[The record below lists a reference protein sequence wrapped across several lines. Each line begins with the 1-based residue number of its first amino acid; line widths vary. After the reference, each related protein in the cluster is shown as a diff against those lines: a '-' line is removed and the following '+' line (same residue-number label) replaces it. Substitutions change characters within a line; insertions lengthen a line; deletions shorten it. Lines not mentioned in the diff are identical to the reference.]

1 MGAKSLNSS
10 VTSLLMQPLVRCGK
24 TRSYSGMT
32 SAYRPSDEKELAEII
47 SWAAGES
54 RPLELFGAGTK
65 RGLGCPVVCNGLGA
79 PARVDL
85 SAISGVVFYE
95 PEELVISVRP
105 GTPLDEVNR
114 LLAGRNQMLAFE
126 PLDWGWLLCGESKAG
141 TIGGAISVGSS
152 GPRRVKAGAAR
163 DFVLGAHA
171 INGRG
176 ESFKSGGRVVKN
188 VTGYDLHKLMTGA
201 YGTLGAFTEI
211 TLKVL
216 PAPEKTYTLLIHG
229 LKPEGA
235 VEALGTAARS
245 PYEVSGLAHLPVAEA
260 ARSQVSYVGRAG
272 RSITAI
278 RVEGPDVSVRHRMDE
293 LKKLLAPFGP
303 LDELH
308 SMNSGR
314 FWLEV
319 RDAWLLPPDHQVV
332 WRVSVPPSNGAAVV
346 AASGADSWM
355 MDWAGGLIWLGFES
369 AVAGQGARVRAA
381 MTEGGHA
388 LLVRAPEYLRREE
401 AVFQPQAEGL
411 AKLSARVKA
420 GFDPSGIFNPG
431 RMGAVSLPGAA

>member
-1 MGAKSLNSS
+1 
-10 VTSLLMQPLVRCGK
+10 
-24 TRSYSGMT
+24 MT
-32 SAYRPSDEKELAEII
+32 SAYRPTDDKELAELI
-47 SWAAGES
+47 SRASADGK
-54 RPLELFGAGTK
+54 PLELMGSGSK
-65 RGLGCPVVCNGLGA
+65 RALGCPVVANGHGV
-79 PARVDL
+79 PDRVDL

-105 GTPLDEVNR
+105 GTRLDEVNQ
-114 LLAGRNQMLAFE
+114 LLAERNQMLAFE
-126 PLDWGWLLCGESKAG
+126 PLDWGWLLQGESNAG

-216 PAPEKTYTLLIHG
+216 PAPEKTYTLLVHG
-229 LKPEGA
+229 LRPEKA
-235 VEALGTAARS
+235 VEALAVAANS
-245 PYEVSGLAHLPVAEA
+245 PYEVSGLAHVPAAEA
-260 ARSQVSYVGRAG
+260 ARSQVAYVSRAG
-272 RSITAI
+272 RPITAI
-278 RVEGPDVSVRHRMDE
+278 RVEGHGVSVLHRME
-293 LKKLLAPFGP
+293 GLKALLAPFGP
-303 LDELH
+303 LEELH
-308 SMNSGR
+308 SMNSAR
-314 FWLEV
+314 FWTEL

-332 WRVSVPPSNGAAVV
+332 WRVSVPPSNGPAVLAA
-346 AASGADSWM
+346 AGADSWL
-355 MDWAGGLIWLGFES
+355 MDWAGGLVWLGYES
-369 AVAGQGARVRAA
+369 AAAGQGGRIRAA

-388 LLVRAPEYLRREE
+388 LLVRAPESVRREE

-411 AKLSARVKA
+411 AKLSSRVKA

-431 RMGAVSLPGAA
+431 RMGAISLPGAA

>member
-1 MGAKSLNSS
+1 
-10 VTSLLMQPLVRCGK
+10 
-24 TRSYSGMT
+24 MT
-32 SAYRPSDEKELAEII
+32 SAYKPTDENELAELI
-47 SWAAGES
+47 SWAAAQAL
-54 RPLELFGAGTK
+54 PLELVGSGSK
-65 RGLGCPVVCNGLGA
+65 RGLGCPVALKGDGA

-85 SAISGVVFYE
+85 SAIAGVVFYE

-105 GTPLDEVNR
+105 GTPLEHVNQ
-114 LLAGRNQMLAFE
+114 LLAERNQMLAFE
-126 PLDWGWLLCGESKAG
+126 PLDWGWLLAGESKPG

-229 LKPEGA
+229 LQAERA
-235 VEALGTAARS
+235 VEALTVAANS
-245 PYEVSGLAHLPVAEA
+245 PFEASGLAHIPAAEA
-260 ARSQVSYVGRAG
+260 ARSQVSYVSRAD
-272 RSITAI
+272 RAITAVRI
-278 RVEGPDVSVRHRMDE
+278 EGHGVSVAHRMEE
-293 LKKLLAPFGP
+293 LKTLLAPFGP
-303 LDELH
+303 LEELH
-308 SMNSGR
+308 SVNSGR
-314 FWLEV
+314 FWVEV

-332 WRVSVPPSNGAAVV
+332 WRVSVPPSSGAAVV
-346 AASGADSWM
+346 AASGAESWQ
-355 MDWAGGLIWLGFES
+355 MDWAGGLVWLGYES
-369 AVAGQGARVRAA
+369 AAPGQGARIRAG
-381 MTEGGHA
+381 MKEGGHA
-388 LLVRAPEYLRREE
+388 LLVRAPEAVRREE
-401 AVFQPQAEGL
+401 AVFQPQAEAL

>member
-1 MGAKSLNSS
+1 
-10 VTSLLMQPLVRCGK
+10 
-24 TRSYSGMT
+24 MT
-32 SAYRPSDEKELAEII
+32 STYKPTDEKELAELI
-47 SWAAGES
+47 SWASAEA
-54 RPLELFGAGTK
+54 RPLELVGSGTK
-65 RGLGCPVVCNGLGA
+65 RGLGCPVKINGHGI
-79 PARVDL
+79 PAKVDL
-85 SAISGVVFYE
+85 SGIAGVVFYE

-105 GTPLDEVNR
+105 GTPLEQVNQM
-114 LLAGRNQMLAFE
+114 LAERNQMLAFE

-171 INGRG
+171 VNGRG
-176 ESFKSGGRVVKN
+176 ECFKSGGRVVKN

-229 LKPEGA
+229 LKPERA
-235 VEALGTAARS
+235 VEAMTLAANS
-245 PYEVSGLAHLPVAEA
+245 PFEVSGLAHVPVAEA
-260 ARSQVSYVGRAG
+260 ARSRVSHVGRAG
-272 RSITAI
+272 RAITAI
-278 RVEGPDVSVRHRMDE
+278 RVEGHGVSVMHRMEE

-314 FWLEV
+314 FWTEI
-319 RDAWLLPPDHQVV
+319 RDAWLLPPDHQLV
-332 WRVSVPPSNGAAVV
+332 WRVSVPPTSGAEIV
-346 AASGADSWM
+346 AASGADSWL
-355 MDWAGGLIWLGFES
+355 MDWAGGLVWLGYES
-369 AVAGQGARVRAA
+369 AASGQGARIRAA
-381 MTEGGHA
+381 MTQGGHA
-388 LLVRAPEYLRREE
+388 LLVRAPDTVRREE

-431 RMGAVSLPGAA
+431 RMGAVSLLGAA